1 MALQTSGTITFA
13 QIQAEF
19 GGANPI
25 SLSEYYRGG
34 AYVPTTISV
43 AAGAWSS
50 YQGNTSTYYW
60 RTIGTTDTIR
70 WANVQKASGAYS
82 TTVTV
87 GGYQY
92 QRGTL
97 YTSVSGGKA
106 DPVTYYYRVRR
117 RVAAS
122 STSVN
127 TSIPSSGTIA
137 MSNFYGGRNS

>member
-1 MALQTSGTITFA
+1 MTIQTSGPISFQTL
-13 QIQAEF
+13 QNEF
-19 GGANPI
+19 GGSHPI
-25 SLSEYYRGG
+25 SMNEYYRGG
-34 AYVPTTISV
+34 SYVPTTV
-43 AAGAWSS
+43 GGAAGAWSS

-70 WANVQKASGAYS
+70 WANVQKTSGAYS

-97 YTSVSGGKA
+97 HSSVSGGKA

-127 TSIPSSGTIA
+127 TSVPASGA
-137 MSNFYGGRNS
+137 VSMSQFYGGRNS